1 MAKRALI
8 TIGCD
13 VDSCAGWLGSYHGED
28 SPNDMSRGVFAAEV
42 GVPRLLK
49 LFRRYGITASFF
61 IPGHTLDSFP
71 DEMAEIVKEG
81 HEVGL
86 HGYSHENPVAMT
98 VEQQKEVRSLLHVR
112 RLPPLPATD
121 SPFVQILDHTYEQ
134 LTKLAGKP
142 PVGSVAP
149 WWESSKEGIAL
160 LQEKGILYDH
170 SSQAHDCMPFY
181 TRTED
186 TWTKIDYSAKSA
198 KSWMKPLVKGELTSL
213 VTIPAKCVPLSRS
226 QLSQIALPCKS

>member
-121 SPFVQILDHTYEQ
+121 SPFV
-134 LTKLAGKP
+134 
-142 PVGSVAP
+142 
-149 WWESSKEGIAL
+149 
-160 LQEKGILYDH
+160 
-170 SSQAHDCMPFY
+170 
-181 TRTED
+181 
-186 TWTKIDYSAKSA
+186 
-198 KSWMKPLVKGELTSL
+198 
-213 VTIPAKCVPLSRS
+213 
-226 QLSQIALPCKS
+226 